1 MNNLRDILSHY
12 HPVSEESTAKFSEI
26 LVRKKYKN
34 KTELI
39 NKDKFYIL
47 IDGFIRSY
55 TIHDNGSVKIG
66 TFLSKSSI
74 FTSIKPLSILSN
86 CVIQEIKFDCL
97 SNVILYEGSFSEFIK
112 LTKKYHDLSLLY
124 NKILEAGIKLVI
136 EKAHVLIHLDGMGR
150 YLYLKNQYPKIEN
163 LIKLNDIA
171 SYINVTPIQLSRIR
185 KTLYSSK

>member
-150 YLYLKNQYPKIEN
+150 YLYLKNKYPKIEN
-163 LIKLNDIA
+163 FIKLNDIA

>member
-26 LVRKKYKN
+26 LVRKKYIN

-66 TFLSKSSI
+66 AFLSKSSI

-163 LIKLNDIA
+163 FIKLNDIA